1 MSVNRSRAFINGLSI
16 LALLL
21 ALILRNDI
29 LSIVL
34 VLVCLLSALAILYR
48 NLAGLT
54 NISEDNPKLRTVR
67 SVTIFNVVIIVGIVV
82 FAILIEKGVIYLTD
96 EQGKFFFATLLAV
109 LMIGFGNIAPKLPFN
124 RYTGLRLPW
133 TVRDEETWIVS
144 HRILGYISLPLAI
157 LGFVGATI
165 QMDFDLWIK
174 VWFLAPLFIWIGI
187 PAAYSGIFYCRK
199 FSGKL

>member
-1 MSVNRSRAFINGLSI
+1 MSVNKSRVFINGLSI

-29 LSIVL
+29 LSMVL

-48 NLAGLT
+48 NLAKLT

-67 SVTIFNVVIIVGIVV
+67 CVTIFNVVVIVGIVV
-82 FAILIEKGVIYLTD
+82 FAILLEKGVIYLTD
-96 EQGKFFFATLLAV
+96 KQGKFFFTTLLAV

-133 TVRDEETWIVS
+133 TVRDEETWIVA
-144 HRILGYISLPLAI
+144 HRILGYISLPLGI
-157 LGFVGATI
+157 LGFVGSTI

-187 PAAYSGIFYCRK
+187 PAVYSGIFYYRK
-199 FSGKL
+199 FTGKL